1 MSRSTSRKSLTPES
15 LVSVLVPHI
24 SQQTLLLPTLH
35 QQLGLPPSALESD
48 LSALREA
55 LLKTVEDCVNNRKKE
70 ISQWDKRCENVEL
83 RCRRL
88 ENALGRRGASLADV
102 KKLNVSGFSLIV
114 LLIGVVA

>member
-1 MSRSTSRKSLTPES
+1 MSRSSSRKSLTPES

-35 QQLGLPPSALESD
+35 AQLGLPPSALESD
-48 LSALREA
+48 LTALREA

-70 ISQWDKRCENVEL
+70 ITQWEAKCEGVEA

-88 ENALGRRGASLADV
+88 ENAMGRRAASLAEL
-102 KKLNVSGFSLIV
+102 KKQTVNKFYLD
-114 LLIGVVA
+114 